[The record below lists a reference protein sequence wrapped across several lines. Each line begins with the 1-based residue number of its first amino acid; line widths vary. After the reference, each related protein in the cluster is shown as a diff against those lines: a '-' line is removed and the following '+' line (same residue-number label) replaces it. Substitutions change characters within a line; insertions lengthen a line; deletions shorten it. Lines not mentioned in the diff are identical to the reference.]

1 MSYLTWLCFM
11 SLLVASF
18 GDRCED
24 TGNIVN
30 GAGIA
35 GYGVCAAVGGA
46 FCAVTFGLG
55 CAAAAACGTSA
66 ALHAGLVVN
75 TENICRAANGKR
87 SAERNLLGDDNTD
100 KIAQYLEE
108 MVVQTSDKN
117 AIQEAALWTFIE
129 NMEDTAIDVLD
140 NNVQTAVVKEA
151 IKNIKKVEKVY
162 KSLKKTKLVHLFKDN
177 KEKIKRFGDI
187 ALKTKKQNNDLVAYL
202 SGNNTIYKQRSMCTQ
217 EVVDGVEALI
227 LKLGGFY
234 FMGGAI
240 IENRVPSVNEIEDL
254 KEKLVAHETSYVK
267 HCN

>member
-1 MSYLTWLCFM
+1 M
-11 SLLVASF
+11 
-18 GDRCED
+18 
-24 TGNIVN
+24 
-30 GAGIA
+30 GAIA

-46 FCAVTFGLG
+46 FCAVTFGIG
-55 CAAAAACGTSA
+55 CAVAAGCGTGA
-66 ALHAGLVVN
+66 AIHAGLEVN
-75 TENICRAANGKR
+75 TENICRGKR

-140 NNVQTAVVKEA
+140 NDVQTAVVKEA
-151 IKNIKKVEKVY
+151 IKNIKKVDKAY
-162 KSLKKTKLVHLFKDN
+162 KNLKKTKLVHLFKDN

-240 IENRVPSVNEIEDL
+240 IENRVPSSDEIEDL
-254 KEKLVAHETSYVK
+254 REKLVANEVSYME

>member
-1 MSYLTWLCFM
+1 MSYLTWLCFI
-11 SLLVASF
+11 SFLAASF
-18 GDRCED
+18 GNRCED

-46 FCAVTFGLG
+46 FCAVTFGIG
-55 CAAAAACGTSA
+55 CAVAAGCGTGA
-66 ALHAGLVVN
+66 AIHAGLEVN
-75 TENICRAANGKR
+75 TENICRGKR

-108 MVVQTSDKN
+108 MVVQTSNKN

-129 NMEDTAIDVLD
+129 NIEDKAIDVLD
-140 NNVQTAVVKEA
+140 NTVKTTVLKEA
-151 IKNIKKVEKVY
+151 IKNIRQVDKVY
-162 KSLKKTKLVHLFKDN
+162 KSLKKTKLIHLFKDN
-177 KEKIKRFGDI
+177 KDKIKRFGDI
-187 ALKTKKQNNDLVAYL
+187 ALNTKQQNNDLVAYI

-217 EVVDGVEALI
+217 DVVDGVEALI

-240 IENRVPSVNEIEDL
+240 IENRVPSSDEIQDL
-254 KEKLVAHETSYVK
+254 KEKLVAHEASYVK

>member
-1 MSYLTWLCFM
+1 MSF
-11 SLLVASF
+11 LVASF
-18 GDRCED
+18 GNDCED

-46 FCAVTFGLG
+46 FCAVTFGIG
-55 CAAAAACGTSA
+55 CAVAAGCASGGAI
-66 ALHAGLVVN
+66 HAGLAAN
-75 TENICRAANGKR
+75 TENICRGKR

-100 KIAQYLEE
+100 KIAQHLEE

-140 NNVQTAVVKEA
+140 KNVQTAVVKEA
-151 IKNIKKVEKVY
+151 IKNIKKVDKVY

-240 IENRVPSVNEIEDL
+240 VHNRVPSSDEIEDL
-254 KEKLVAHETSYVK
+254 REKLVAHEASYMK